1 MSESR
6 GSRYDPKP
14 TIIPQLWYF
23 FCLTCPFPGEHH
35 LCSNNKSIFVSLKM
49 DIKIKHKIF
58 ARKTVILTALFLFS
72 VTMFEACTG
81 NNDPPKS
88 VGITFVSD
96 PAALLSKAEKN
107 HVTQLSSALLR
118 DMDIHIM
125 TVVLKQS
132 PEDINNKA
140 VKLFQKYGV
149 GRTTNGTWGKQT
161 TNICL
166 DLKRSFS
173 TRTASHIKNNL
184 ENTAAL

>member
-1 MSESR
+1 
-6 GSRYDPKP
+6 
-14 TIIPQLWYF
+14 
-23 FCLTCPFPGEHH
+23 
-35 LCSNNKSIFVSLKM
+35 M

-149 GRTTNGTWGKQT
+149 GRTTNGT
-161 TNICL
+161 
-166 DLKRSFS
+166 
-173 TRTASHIKNNL
+173 
-184 ENTAAL
+184 